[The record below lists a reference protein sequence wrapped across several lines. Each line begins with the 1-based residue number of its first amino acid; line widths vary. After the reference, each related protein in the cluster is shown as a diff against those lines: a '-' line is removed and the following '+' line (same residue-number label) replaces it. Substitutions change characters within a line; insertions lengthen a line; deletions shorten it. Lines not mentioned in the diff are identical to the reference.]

1 MIRIYFLVYYSS
13 KTVHGIFK
21 SYGSGSLL
29 KYFLNP
35 THFFSLKSKKIFQYF
50 TTSSSGS
57 LLFFSWLFI
66 IAHET
71 YWTSFWFSILLSLNK
86 KFFNVINLKSLS
98 LNCFQIGCIGLIFR
112 FSIYFG
118 ELLNKV
124 LIAHTE
130 QIIILLFLMFFH
142 NFLELSWFFQ
152 CLKPVKK
159 AKKIYAFSLQVFMNL
174 SHEAWLLWIGFS

>member
-1 MIRIYFLVYYSS
+1 MEFSNHTAPAVYWNIFWIRPIFLVSS
-13 KTVHGIFK
+13 QK
-21 SYGSGSLL
+21 
-29 KYFLNP
+29 KYFNS
-35 THFFSLKSKKIFQYF
+35 SLHLVQVRYF
-50 TTSSSGS
+50 
-57 LLFFSWLFI
+57 FFSWLFI

-71 YWTSFWFSILLSLNK
+71 YWTSFWFSILLSFN
-86 KFFNVINLKSLS
+86 KFFNVINLNNFS

-124 LIAHTE
+124 LIAHTG

-159 AKKIYAFSLQVFMNL
+159 LKNYLYF
-174 SHEAWLLWIGFS
+174 